1 MNVTTQQVLASLTGY
16 PRNLQWTNFRNVTN
30 SPNPPFTA
38 QTGSSY
44 AWTHGRVV
52 LQSDGYYRFRS
63 VRVTVRLNSQQSWK
77 VTSWYNNASTTER
90 AHLLEHER
98 GHYHITGLIARDL
111 CRELLSLE
119 MSDEIV
125 SVLRDVGD
133 SAQARLQYA
142 SRELLAD
149 ARQKGQDA
157 DNLYRWLENAN
168 VNGVPR
174 EGQYERDTGHGRLRR
189 AQQKWTEIFNHSQ
202 RNDTAL
208 SLMLTMRG
216 CGAPTGNSLG
226 TCVSNAVTP

>member
-1 MNVTTQQVLASLTGY
+1 MVTTQQVLASLTGY
-16 PRNLQWTNFRNVTN
+16 PRNLSWTNFRNVST
-30 SPNPPFTA
+30 SPSPPFSA

-44 AWTHGRVV
+44 SWTVGRVA

-77 VTSWYNNASTTER
+77 LTSWFNNASNTER
-90 AHLLEHER
+90 NRLLEHEQ
-98 GHYHITGLIARDL
+98 GHYEITGLIARDL

-125 SVLRDVGD
+125 SVLRGVGD

-142 SRELLAD
+142 SRELQAD
-149 ARQKGQDA
+149 ARRKSQAAA
-157 DNLYRWLENAN
+157 DLYRWLENSN

-174 EGQYERDTGHGRLRR
+174 EGQYERDTGHGSLRQ
-189 AQQKWTEIFNHSQ
+189 AQQKWTGIFSHSR

-216 CGAPTGNSLG
+216 CGAPSGSTLG
-226 TCVSNAVTP
+226 TCVSNTATP